1 MQSLTDAQLLEV
13 GSVADYGSGG
23 FFSPYDRHPVAG
35 AGLADL
41 DVERFKREYV
51 MSVNPKNDPYTYQ
64 RIDNRSVEEQLSVA
78 KMIFSVDQPVAT
90 VLGILTYAHRPQD
103 FLPNAYVQY
112 RRMDGP
118 ESACNIIESTDIFGT
133 VQNQIDEIN
142 KKFSGA
148 FPAQKDEIFSEGLQ
162 YIIHNAV
169 VHRNYEINV
178 PIYINWYSDQVE
190 VLSPGGLFGLMRS
203 DMFGK
208 SLLGDYRNPW
218 LADTLQSLN
227 YIEKFGRGIKLSER
241 RLQSID
247 LSLDWNVGFRY
258 VQIIIRTE

>member
-1 MQSLTDAQLLEV
+1 MPNLTDTQLLEV
-13 GSVADYGSGG
+13 GPISDYGSGG

-35 AGLADL
+35 TGLADL
-41 DVERFKREYV
+41 DVERFEREYV
-51 MSVNPKNDPYTYQ
+51 TSVNLKNGPNAYQ
-64 RIDNRSVEEQLSVA
+64 CINGSVEEQLSVA
-78 KMIFSVDQPVAT
+78 KMIVSVDQPVPT
-90 VLGILTYAHRPQD
+90 VLGILTYGHRPQD

-112 RRMDGP
+112 RRMDDT
-118 ESACNIIESTDIFGT
+118 ESACNIMESADIFGT
-133 VQNQIDEIN
+133 VQNQIDEVN

-148 FPAQKDEIFSEGLQ
+148 FPAQKGKIFSEGLQ

-169 VHRNYEINV
+169 VHRDYEINF

-190 VLSPGGLFGLMRS
+190 VLSPGGLFGLIRS

-218 LADTLQSLN
+218 LANTLQSLN

-247 LSLDWNVGFRY
+247 LSMDWNIGVSY